1 MSDFKKLPVICSIG
15 GINSAGRTSNE
26 MSYKRMV
33 FNNLDSELKKEV
45 ITDLDSISDVVRSK

>member
-33 FNNLDSELKKEV
+33 FNNLDSEIKKERFY
-45 ITDLDSISDVVRSK
+45 LSYQNKAW